1 MDNRLSIG
9 YSTCPNDTFIFYGLA
24 HDLIDCKGIKFDVTL
39 DDVETLNQIA
49 KTGELDVSKLSF
61 AALGHLQDTYGLLR
75 SGAAIGRGCGPLVI
89 ARPGCDLKELLS
101 KKVAVPGVLTTASL
115 LLGLYVSG
123 IPATVPIPFDQIMP
137 AVQKGAFDFGVI
149 IHEGRFT
156 YGEHGL
162 VSLVDLGK
170 WWEEETSLPIPLG
183 GIAVHRRIDSVTA
196 KNMDDAIRKS
206 VLYASENPDL
216 ADKYIMKYAQE
227 MSRSVV
233 RQHIDLYVN
242 DFTLD
247 MGEEGA
253 NAVNRLFGLSR
264 EKGIIPCSSLPL
276 FAY

>member
-1 MDNRLSIG
+1 MDNKLSIG

-24 HDLIDCKGIKFDVTL
+24 HDLIDCRGIKFDVTL

-89 ARPGCDLKELLS
+89 ARPGYDLKELSS

-123 IPATVPIPFDQIMP
+123 IPAAVPIPFDQIMP
-137 AVQKGAFDFGVI
+137 AVQKGDFDFGVI

-156 YGEHGL
+156 YGEYGL
-162 VSLVDLGK
+162 VNLVDLGK

-206 VLYASENPDL
+206 VLYAFKNPDL

-233 RQHIDLYVN
+233 KQHIDLYVN

-253 NAVNRLFGLSR
+253 DAVNRLFDLSR
-264 EKGIIPCSSLPL
+264 EKGIIPRSSLPL